1 MSFCKNSCFSCICD
15 AYFNIFTNSG
25 LNLTQCDSFDRLDDY
40 VMYNSDA
47 SRIVNKKSNLLR
59 NFDCVSRKMTDKILE
74 ILIRPVNSKYLI
86 NLQVSTFILKL
97 ICRSIEILTYLSQFG
112 NSSIFDSSTL
122 KFIDFDYDRLFFSN
136 INLVLYFIINVFV
149 LLLSIGIVFLFLR
162 LFKVFIKTNKLISAN
177 MFLVQDRHRLLF
189 LHEIQC
195 NVIYV
200 KEEDKYAQFM
210 NDMIATAYNE
220 LIKR

>member
-112 NSSIFDSSTL
+112 NSSIFNSSTL
-122 KFIDFDYDRLFFSN
+122 KFIDFNYDRLFFSN
-136 INLVLYFIINVFV
+136 INSVLYFIINVFV
-149 LLLSIGIVFLFLR
+149 LLLSIGIVFLFWDFSKCLLR
-162 LFKVFIKTNKLISAN
+162 LTNWFQLIC
-177 MFLVQDRHRLLF
+177 F
-189 LHEIQC
+189 
-195 NVIYV
+195 
-200 KEEDKYAQFM
+200 
-210 NDMIATAYNE
+210 
-220 LIKR
+220 